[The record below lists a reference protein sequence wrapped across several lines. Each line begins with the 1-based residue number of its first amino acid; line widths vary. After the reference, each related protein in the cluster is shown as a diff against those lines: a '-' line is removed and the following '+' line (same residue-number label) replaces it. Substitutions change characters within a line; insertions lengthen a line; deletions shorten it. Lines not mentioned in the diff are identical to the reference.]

1 MFARRLKQLR
11 AEKGITQIQ
20 LAEMLE
26 VSKGTVAMWETDQ
39 RKPSWE
45 ILFQLSDIF
54 DRRIDYILGH
64 TDDGSSPKPT
74 EEDIE
79 QLGRWAAEES
89 FYEDIMKYLR
99 LDEYGKAAV
108 EAIISSEFTRCH
120 EQNTL
125 FSADDYKLSIQI
137 AQK

>member
-1 MFARRLKQLR
+1 MFAQRLKQLR

-64 TDDGSSPKPT
+64 TDDVSSPKPT

-108 EAIISSEFTRCH
+108 EAVISSEFTRCH

>member
-1 MFARRLKQLR
+1 LFAQRLKHLR

-64 TDDGSSPKPT
+64 TDDVSSPKPT

-108 EAIISSEFTRCH
+108 EAVISSEFTRCH

>member
-64 TDDGSSPKPT
+64 TDDVSSPKPT

>member
-1 MFARRLKQLR
+1 MFAQRLKHLR

-64 TDDGSSPKPT
+64 TDDVSSPKPT

-108 EAIISSEFTRCH
+108 EAVISSEFTRCH

>member
-1 MFARRLKQLR
+1 MFAQRLKHLR

-64 TDDGSSPKPT
+64 TDDVSSPKPT

>member
-1 MFARRLKQLR
+1 MFAQRLKQLR

-64 TDDGSSPKPT
+64 TDDVSSPKPT